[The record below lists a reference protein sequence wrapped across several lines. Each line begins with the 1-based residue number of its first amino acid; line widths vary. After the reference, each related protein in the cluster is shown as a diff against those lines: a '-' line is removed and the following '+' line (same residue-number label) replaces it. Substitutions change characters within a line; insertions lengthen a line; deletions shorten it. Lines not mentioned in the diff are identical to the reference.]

1 MFNCLF
7 LVAAFFIEK
16 RMVLGLLHLVDYVLV
31 VSPQKFNRFLE
42 KPLSFHDPASEKD
55 GLRDLVLLEH
65 LLIVLVEFEQGLHG
79 VDCALIVLV
88 HVLGAS

>member
-1 MFNCLF
+1 VLNCLF

-16 RMVLGLLHLVDYVLV
+16 GMVLGLLHLVDYVLV
-31 VSPQKFNRFLE
+31 VSPQKFNRFFE
-42 KPLSFHDPASEKD
+42 KPLSFHDSASEKD
-55 GLRDLVLLEH
+55 GLGDLVLLEH

-79 VDCALIVLV
+79 VDCALIVLI